1 MGRHNAKSHPV
12 EELPADECAE
22 KLKALSEPTRL
33 RIVDLLRNGPATV
46 SEIAESLKIELMLAS
61 HHLRLLRAAGFLDR
75 TKRGRFAVYALRR
88 GVAARDQIDLG
99 CCQLK
104 LPRHGR

>member
-1 MGRHNAKSHPV
+1 MHPIDD
-12 EELPADECAE
+12 LPADECAE

-33 RIVDLLRNGPATV
+33 RIVDLLRRGPASV
-46 SEIAESLKIELMLAS
+46 SEIAEALEIELMLVS

-75 TKRGRFAVYALRR
+75 TKRGRFAVYALRP
-88 GVAARDQIDLG
+88 GIAARDLIDLG

-104 LPRHGR
+104 LPRHGS